1 MKRCLIFVIILI
13 FSLNTSSFAQN
24 IQGKAYYTSMVKL
37 DNPELSSE
45 KMSDPKYKA
54 LAEQLS
60 KPFIDEFVLEF
71 TKEESVFTIIPK
83 LDKPAPQEGGI
94 SISVQLMS
102 DSEILYK
109 NIPEN
114 LILTETDLYGK
125 VFLVRDDFNQR
136 NWEIHKESK
145 TIGDYVCFKATYI
158 PETNE
163 DTLTKKADDEIVAW
177 FTPQIPVKNGPFK
190 YQNLPGLIME
200 VQEGRKVIA
209 CTKVVLNP
217 EETIE
222 IKRPKR
228 GKKIESKDF
237 EALQKERSQEMMQNF
252 KTEKS
257 RRN

>member
-1 MKRCLIFVIILI
+1 MRYSPLLLIALIIGAVRI
-13 FSLNTSSFAQN
+13 SFAQE

-37 DNPELSSE
+37 DNPEISSE
-45 KMSDPKYKA
+45 KMSDPKYKS
-54 LAEQLS
+54 LVDQLS

-71 TKEESVFTIIPK
+71 TENESVFTIIPK
-83 LDKPAPQEGGI
+83 LDKPSPQEGGI
-94 SISVQLMS
+94 SISIRLMS

-125 VFLVRDDFNQR
+125 VFLVRDDFDKQA
-136 NWEIHKESK
+136 WEIHKESK
-145 TIGDYVCFKATYI
+145 IIGEYVCFKATYS
-158 PETNE
+158 PSAEENV
-163 DTLTKKADDEIVAW
+163 TKEPDQIVAW
-177 FTPQIPVKNGPFK
+177 FTPQIPIKNGPFK

-200 VQEGRKVIA
+200 VQEGNKVIA

-217 EETIE
+217 EEIIE

-228 GKKIESKDF
+228 GKKIESEAF
-237 EALQKERSQEMMQNF
+237 ETLQKERSKEMRQDF
-252 KTEKS
+252 KMEKS